1 MTSVIGRLF
10 GSKPLSPHPHP
21 VMLVSRGRNPSAGE
35 VISQAVTSPELRNRI
50 LTTIGLLLLVRIGIY
65 IPMPGIDRVRFQEFL
80 QGGGNLIGFLDI
92 FTGGGVSSL
101 GVFALGILPFINAS
115 IIMQLLTAS
124 LPQLEDLQ
132 KNEGEA
138 GRRKIAQIT
147 RYVALGWGLIQ
158 SVVFALI
165 LKQYATEGLSEV
177 VFVIQT
183 ALALVTGAMVV
194 MWISEVIT
202 ERGIGQGA
210 SLVIFL
216 NIVATLPSTLGNAI
230 SQAQLGG
237 RQAVIGLAT
246 LTLVFLATIVGI
258 VFVQEASRRLP
269 IVSAKRQIGGTGT
282 LPSRQSYLPMKLNAG
297 GVMPIIFASAML
309 FLPATLAQ
317 VTKQEWLAQAVG
329 AIQPGKTAY
338 YVLYFALIL
347 GFSYFYASLTLNP
360 TDIASN
366 LKRGGVAIPGV
377 RPGTAT
383 ANYISG
389 VQARLTL
396 LGGLFLGAVVIIPS
410 LLENS
415 SGIVLGGL
423 GSTSLLILVGVA
435 IETAKQVKTYVVSQ
449 RYEGMVRG

>member
-1 MTSVIGRLF
+1 
-10 GSKPLSPHPHP
+10 
-21 VMLVSRGRNPSAGE
+21 MLVSRGRNPSAGE

-80 QGGGNLIGFLDI
+80 EGGGNLIGFLDI

-317 VTKQEWLAQAVG
+317 VTKQEWLAEAVG
-329 AIQPGKTAY
+329 AIQPGNPAY

-410 LLENS
+410 LLERS
-415 SGIVLGGL
+415 SGIQLGGL

-449 RYEGMVRG
+449 RYEGMVRE